1 MPSNSNVPCF
11 VASTVV
17 TELSTKKSLSGATPY
32 SNGKGDRM
40 AVSTSSSTCDGC
52 CSDACSLAYSTD
64 LRSYINSGPNSQ
76 FASTT
81 SDDESTLNNNDLMSD
96 VAASSTTAP
105 CENAEGDHSKSK
117 LVRSF
122 TFTVNTTSPYLKS
135 LGCQLQSNFNSI
147 ASNSHSA
154 MNRANCSISDV
165 FRSSNTAA
173 AQSPVVSDGITRILQ
188 KYGDEFGDTLID
200 YDLIKEQIMSLNE
213 MRCMLKEYHR
223 LQLDE
228 LKLRQAR
235 ELQTIETQLSLME
248 NLLNKINLHSSNSE
262 QQIFINQLCE
272 TASNDSYYVSLSP
285 TKTLKP
291 RPSLTSEGKSFCHL
305 HQDCL
310 PEHVTRELL
319 DNSSSD
325 MKKFSKLTSFP
336 FKAREKLLALVKG
349 FFIRRLMR
357 TNYVKSLLAAIRDT
371 TSQIDALNKENLLTE
386 SDSNFKRSL
395 FYQLQFERFTFYRV
409 FFEISTSERMK
420 IIARDRIR
428 DMAKINTDE
437 VKRNPEPSLK
447 NLKIS
452 SATLKRLAR
461 KGNANSQTPS
471 VCSGNKRQHLISVK
485 ASGRTGWYSQSA
497 DDLRNKIS
505 KSNGG
510 DSVSMLSIASS
521 RQWKTPHKQKNDR
534 RPWR

>member
-11 VASTVV
+11 VTSTAV
-17 TELSTKKSLSGATPY
+17 TELSTKKSLSCAAPY

-40 AVSTSSSTCDGC
+40 AASTSSSTCDGC

-64 LRSYINSGPNSQ
+64 LRSYINSGLNSQ
-76 FASTT
+76 FTSTT

-105 CENAEGDHSKSK
+105 CENAESDQSKSK
-117 LVRSF
+117 LVRSL
-122 TFTVNTTSPYLKS
+122 TFTINTTNPHLKS
-135 LGCQLQSNFNSI
+135 LDSQLQSNLNSS

-154 MNRANCSISDV
+154 MNLANYSISDV
-165 FRSSNTAA
+165 FRRSNTAV

-188 KYGDEFGDTLID
+188 KYGDEFGETLID
-200 YDLIKEQIMSLNE
+200 YDLVKEQILSLNE

-223 LQLDE
+223 L
-228 LKLRQAR
+228 
-235 ELQTIETQLSLME
+235 
-248 NLLNKINLHSSNSE
+248 H
-262 QQIFINQLCE
+262 
-272 TASNDSYYVSLSP
+272 
-285 TKTLKP
+285 
-291 RPSLTSEGKSFCHL
+291 EGKSFCHL

-310 PEHVTRELL
+310 PENVTREFL
-319 DNSSSD
+319 DNYSSGV
-325 MKKFSKLTSFP
+325 KEFSKLTLFP
-336 FKAREKLLALVKG
+336 FKVREKLLALVKG
-349 FFIRRLMR
+349 FFTRRLMR
-357 TNYVKSLLAAIRDT
+357 TNYVKSLLTAIRDT
-371 TSQIDALNKENLLTE
+371 TAQIDALNKEKLLTE

-409 FFEISTSERMK
+409 FFEISTPERMK

-428 DMAKINTDE
+428 DMAKINNDV
-437 VKRNPEPSLK
+437 VKRNPEPSFK
-447 NLKIS
+447 NPKIS

-471 VCSGNKRQHLISVK
+471 VCSSNKRHLIAAK

-521 RQWKTPHKQKNDR
+521 RQSKTPHKQKNDR

>member
-117 LVRSF
+117 L
-122 TFTVNTTSPYLKS
+122 
-135 LGCQLQSNFNSI
+135 I

>member
-11 VASTVV
+11 VTSTAV
-17 TELSTKKSLSGATPY
+17 TELSTKKSLSCAAPY

-40 AVSTSSSTCDGC
+40 AASTSSSTCDGC

-64 LRSYINSGPNSQ
+64 LRSYINSGLNSQ
-76 FASTT
+76 FTSTT

-105 CENAEGDHSKSK
+105 CENAESDQSKSK
-117 LVRSF
+117 LVRSL
-122 TFTVNTTSPYLKS
+122 TFTINTTNPHLKS
-135 LGCQLQSNFNSI
+135 LDSQLQSNLNSS

-154 MNRANCSISDV
+154 MNLANYSISDV
-165 FRSSNTAA
+165 FRRSNTAV

-188 KYGDEFGDTLID
+188 KYGDEFGETLID
-200 YDLIKEQIMSLNE
+200 YDLVKEQILSLNE

-248 NLLNKINLHSSNSE
+248 NLLNKINLHNSNSE
-262 QQIFINQLCE
+262 QQIFINQLCD
-272 TASNDSYYVSLSP
+272 TTSSNDSYYVSLSP

-310 PEHVTRELL
+310 PENVTREFL
-319 DNSSSD
+319 DNYSSGV
-325 MKKFSKLTSFP
+325 KEFSKLTLFP
-336 FKAREKLLALVKG
+336 FKVREKLLALVKG
-349 FFIRRLMR
+349 FFTRRLMR
-357 TNYVKSLLAAIRDT
+357 TNYVKSLLTAIRDT
-371 TSQIDALNKENLLTE
+371 TAQIDALNKEKLLTE

-409 FFEISTSERMK
+409 FFEISTPERMK

-428 DMAKINTDE
+428 DMAKINNDV
-437 VKRNPEPSLK
+437 VKRNPEPSFK
-447 NLKIS
+447 NPKIS

-471 VCSGNKRQHLISVK
+471 VCSSNKRHLIAAK

-521 RQWKTPHKQKNDR
+521 RQSKTPHKQKNDR

>member
-11 VASTVV
+11 VTSTAV
-17 TELSTKKSLSGATPY
+17 TELSTKKPLSGAAPY
-32 SNGKGDRM
+32 SNGNDDRM
-40 AVSTSSSTCDGC
+40 AASTSSSTCDEC

-64 LRSYINSGPNSQ
+64 LRSYINSCPNSQ
-76 FASTT
+76 FTSTT
-81 SDDESTLNNNDLMSD
+81 SDGESTLNNNDLMSD

-105 CENAEGDHSKSK
+105 CENAESDQSKSK
-117 LVRSF
+117 LVRSL
-122 TFTVNTTSPYLKS
+122 TFTINTTNPYLKS
-135 LGCQLQSNFNSI
+135 LDSQLQSNFNSS

-154 MNRANCSISDV
+154 MNLANYSISDV
-165 FRSSNTAA
+165 FRRSNTAV

-188 KYGDEFGDTLID
+188 KYGEEFGETLID
-200 YDLIKEQIMSLNE
+200 YDLIKEQILSLNE

-248 NLLNKINLHSSNSE
+248 NLLNKINLHSSNGE

-310 PEHVTRELL
+310 PENVTREFL
-319 DNSSSD
+319 DNYSSGV
-325 MKKFSKLTSFP
+325 KEFSKLTLYP
-336 FKAREKLLALVKG
+336 FKVKEKLLALVKG

-357 TNYVKSLLAAIRDT
+357 TNYVKSLLTAIRDT
-371 TSQIDALNKENLLTE
+371 TAQIDALNKENLLTE

-428 DMAKINTDE
+428 DMAKINTDV
-437 VKRNPEPSLK
+437 VKRNPEPSFK
-447 NLKIS
+447 NPKIS

-471 VCSGNKRQHLISVK
+471 VCSSNSRHLISGKVC
-485 ASGRTGWYSQSA
+485 GRTGWYSQSA
-497 DDLRNKIS
+497 DDLRKKIS

-521 RQWKTPHKQKNDR
+521 RQSKTPHKQKNDR

>member
-11 VASTVV
+11 VTSSVV

-117 LVRSF
+117 LS
-122 TFTVNTTSPYLKS
+122 
-135 LGCQLQSNFNSI
+135 

-154 MNRANCSISDV
+154 MNHANCSIGDV

-262 QQIFINQLCE
+262 QQIFIKQLCE

-349 FFIRRLMR
+349 FFTRRLMR
-357 TNYVKSLLAAIRDT
+357 TNYVKSILAAIRDT

-428 DMAKINTDE
+428 DMAKINTDV

-471 VCSGNKRQHLISVK
+471 VCSGNKRQHLITVK
-485 ASGRTGWYSQSA
+485 TSGRTGWYSQSA

-521 RQWKTPHKQKNDR
+521 RQSKTPHKQKNDR

>member
-11 VASTVV
+11 VTSTAV
-17 TELSTKKSLSGATPY
+17 TELSTKKSLSGTAPY
-32 SNGKGDRM
+32 SNGNGDRM
-40 AVSTSSSTCDGC
+40 AASTSSSTCDGC

-64 LRSYINSGPNSQ
+64 LRSYINSGLNSQ
-76 FASTT
+76 FTSTT

-96 VAASSTTAP
+96 VVASSTTAP
-105 CENAEGDHSKSK
+105 CENVESDLSKSK
-117 LVRSF
+117 LVRSL
-122 TFTVNTTSPYLKS
+122 TFTINTTNPHLKS
-135 LGCQLQSNFNSI
+135 LDSQLQSNFNSV
-147 ASNSHSA
+147 A
-154 MNRANCSISDV
+154 V
-165 FRSSNTAA
+165 

-188 KYGDEFGDTLID
+188 KYGDEFGETLID
-200 YDLIKEQIMSLNE
+200 YDLIKEQILSLNE

-272 TASNDSYYVSLSP
+272 STSNDSYYVSLSP

-310 PEHVTRELL
+310 PENVAREFL
-319 DNSSSD
+319 DNYSSGV
-325 MKKFSKLTSFP
+325 KEFSKLTLFP
-336 FKAREKLLALVKG
+336 FKVREKLLALVKG
-349 FFIRRLMR
+349 FFTRRLMR
-357 TNYVKSLLAAIRDT
+357 TNYVKSLLTAIRDT
-371 TSQIDALNKENLLTE
+371 TAQIDALNKEKLLTE

-409 FFEISTSERMK
+409 FFEISTPERMK

-428 DMAKINTDE
+428 DMAKINTDV
-437 VKRNPEPSLK
+437 VKRNPEPSFK
-447 NLKIS
+447 NPKIS

-461 KGNANSQTPS
+461 KGNTNSQTPS
-471 VCSGNKRQHLISVK
+471 VCSSNKRHLIVAK

-521 RQWKTPHKQKNDR
+521 RQSKTPHKQKNDR

>member
-11 VASTVV
+11 VTSSVV

-117 LVRSF
+117 LS
-122 TFTVNTTSPYLKS
+122 
-135 LGCQLQSNFNSI
+135 

-154 MNRANCSISDV
+154 MNHANCSIGDV

-262 QQIFINQLCE
+262 QQIFIKQLCE

-349 FFIRRLMR
+349 FFTRRLMR
-357 TNYVKSLLAAIRDT
+357 TNYVKSILAAIRDT

-428 DMAKINTDE
+428 DMAKINTDV

-471 VCSGNKRQHLISVK
+471 VCSGNKRQHLITVK

-521 RQWKTPHKQKNDR
+521 RQSKTPHKQKNDR

>member
-11 VASTVV
+11 VTSTAV
-17 TELSTKKSLSGATPY
+17 TELSTKKPLSGAAPY
-32 SNGKGDRM
+32 SNGNDDRM
-40 AVSTSSSTCDGC
+40 AASTSSSTCDEC

-64 LRSYINSGPNSQ
+64 LRSYINSCPNSQ
-76 FASTT
+76 FTSTT
-81 SDDESTLNNNDLMSD
+81 SDGESTLNNNDLMSD

-105 CENAEGDHSKSK
+105 CENAESDQSKSK
-117 LVRSF
+117 LS
-122 TFTVNTTSPYLKS
+122 
-135 LGCQLQSNFNSI
+135 

-154 MNRANCSISDV
+154 MNLANYSISDV
-165 FRSSNTAA
+165 FRRSNTAV

-188 KYGDEFGDTLID
+188 KYGEEFGETLID
-200 YDLIKEQIMSLNE
+200 YDLIKEQILSLNE

-248 NLLNKINLHSSNSE
+248 NLLNKINLHSSNGE

-310 PEHVTRELL
+310 PENVTREFL
-319 DNSSSD
+319 DNYSSGV
-325 MKKFSKLTSFP
+325 KEFSKLTLYP
-336 FKAREKLLALVKG
+336 FKVKEKLLALVKG

-357 TNYVKSLLAAIRDT
+357 TNYVKSLLTAIRDT
-371 TSQIDALNKENLLTE
+371 TAQIDALNKENLLTE

-428 DMAKINTDE
+428 DMAKINTDV
-437 VKRNPEPSLK
+437 VKRNPEPSFK
-447 NLKIS
+447 NPKIS

-471 VCSGNKRQHLISVK
+471 VCSSNSRHLISGKVC
-485 ASGRTGWYSQSA
+485 GRTGWYSQSA
-497 DDLRNKIS
+497 DDLRKKIS

-521 RQWKTPHKQKNDR
+521 RQSKTPHKQKNDR